1 MTGCSVTH
9 NMDETPD
16 EFIGG
21 IKDINRTRKLGKS
34 NAWRQLQFCIGLYFG
49 YANSYYFFNYTFD
62 FITIKINMN
71 EIINASK

>member
-16 EFIGG
+16 EFIGGGG

-34 NAWRQLQFCIGLYFG
+34 NAWRQL
-49 YANSYYFFNYTFD
+49 
-62 FITIKINMN
+62 
-71 EIINASK
+71 

>member
-21 IKDINRTRKLGKS
+21 IKDINRTRKLIAFDNLRLTIVS
-34 NAWRQLQFCIGLYFG
+34 
-49 YANSYYFFNYTFD
+49 FF
-62 FITIKINMN
+62 I
-71 EIINASK
+71 E

>member
-16 EFIGG
+16 EFIGGG

-34 NAWRQLQFCIGLYFG
+34 NAWRQL
-49 YANSYYFFNYTFD
+49 
-62 FITIKINMN
+62 
-71 EIINASK
+71 